1 MSRYPDLR
9 LLIGG
14 DWTTT
19 ARNQPVINPADETVL
34 GALPLASQSDL
45 EAAVATVDH
54 AVEAEG
60 TSSYYF
66 MLQMQVLT
74 DV

>member
-1 MSRYPDLR
+1 MAEDAEVQWADLVVV
-9 LLIGG
+9 
-14 DWTTT
+14 
-19 ARNQPVINPADETVL
+19 AA
-34 GALPLASQSDL
+34 ASEVAEEADL